1 MLGCAGD
8 SLVAKPVLDALAP
21 LDTGSSSGASV
32 GPAATLPQA
41 PDGNSCHIID
51 RLFGERHI
59 QRADGSTVWL
69 RLVSQYAEERF
80 GIARHTIVVAEVRPA
95 ATWRLS

>member
-1 MLGCAGD
+1 MVGRTKAELLLEPLGSA
-8 SLVAKPVLDALAP
+8 LVDVEA
-21 LDTGSSSGASV
+21 
-32 GPAATLPQA
+32 AATVG
-41 PDGNSCHIID
+41 PDGNA
-51 RLFGERHI
+51 LNGVRHI